1 MPEPTAGPTLVP
13 PSGPPPDPA
22 AGPAPGRA
30 GRPGGPGAADADAV
44 TDVGIG
50 TEPGILTGVVP
61 TLGAVPTLGRGLARL
76 VERAVRCA
84 PDSCGA
90 STTAVTDEEPEPC
103 TAATHPDLSAL
114 VAVQLETGEGP
125 VPEALGSGT
134 PATAEDL
141 LHDHRWPR
149 YRARALDA
157 GLRSSATLVFRRDS
171 LDLALTVYGFRPG
184 CLDAP
189 CRGAAEELGDLAA
202 SGFDRDRRYR
212 AALAEVDQLDTA
224 LRRRPAVDQARGIV
238 MCALGCDADEALA
251 VLRRHSQHTNLRLA
265 EVADTVIATRGQG
278 LGRTLG
284 RA

>member
-1 MPEPTAGPTLVP
+1 MPDLMPESSFDPPREGPSGP
-13 PSGPPPDPA
+13 PSGPPP
-22 AGPAPGRA
+22 GRTED
-30 GRPGGPGAADADAV
+30 PGAAGAA
-44 TDVGIG
+44 
-50 TEPGILTGVVP
+50 TGP
-61 TLGAVPTLGRGLARL
+61 VPTLGRGLARL

-90 STTAVTDEEPEPC
+90 STTALTDEEPEPC

-125 VPEALGSGT
+125 VPDALGTGA
-134 PATAEDL
+134 PATADDL

-157 GLRSSATLVFRRDS
+157 GLRSSATLVFRRDA
-171 LDLALTVYGFRPG
+171 LDLTLTVYGFRPG

-202 SGFDRDRRYR
+202 SGLDRDRRYR

-238 MCALGCDADEALA
+238 MCALDCDADEALA

-278 LGRTLG
+278 LERTLG
-284 RA
+284 RV